1 MWPPQKIDS
10 FFYFFKIFFDMGQ
23 STSTT
28 FAGTVFSFLQIYST
42 NYFFECVWFRVPLNN
57 AHDDS
62 AKKIIFR
69 LAENPLADD
78 NEQILSFILQKWLR

>member
-1 MWPPQKIDS
+1 
-10 FFYFFKIFFDMGQ
+10 MGQ

-42 NYFFECVWFRVPLNN
+42 NYFFEGVWFRVSLNN

-62 AKKIIFR
+62 AKKFIFR
-69 LAENPLADD
+69 LAENLAQKTISATPAMPCIFV
-78 NEQILSFILQKWLR
+78 NGLSVTE

>member
-1 MWPPQKIDS
+1 
-10 FFYFFKIFFDMGQ
+10 MGQ

-28 FAGTVFSFLQIYST
+28 FGRTVFSLLQIYST

-62 AKKIIFR
+62 AKKFIFC
-69 LAENPLADD
+69 LTENPLADD
-78 NEQILSFILQKWLR
+78 NEQILSLILQKWLR

>member
-1 MWPPQKIDS
+1 
-10 FFYFFKIFFDMGQ
+10 MGQ

-78 NEQILSFILQKWLR
+78 NEQILFFILQKWLR